1 MAKKEEKFTRAAHI
15 KRHTVGTSNEIS
27 FSVLDAAK
35 NSLDAGKADKEDK
48 GPRFGR
54 IALFTLPGRRKKP
67 VATPAQEKGLPL
79 STGDFVSVE
88 SKDGSSRF
96 DTLDFLGTSGK
107 TSGAGGT
114 SGTVKAASSSMSSSA
129 TPGAFGM
136 SSSSSRS
143 FSGTSAS
150 PQRSPEEEIARR
162 KARRRLSK
170 VLSITVIAVV
180 SIALLAVGGTY
191 LYRDYQHQQS
201 NVAVLDD
208 ALELVQKADNETLIP
223 LDKVVANPFAADA
236 EQNRVAVIEG
246 LDQAS
251 QYLVEADTKARE
263 TSQNLRE
270 SRDKEA
276 ANQTVATISARQA
289 LVESGK
295 QLMAEAQAAQS
306 AIDYVQDAWEEVLQ
320 ADDKA
325 RSAAALVTETTV
337 EHVEASKS
345 KTAEAL
351 DAFAQARAHLEDAQ
365 VTYPDADLTLL
376 FNYVDKRIESLGYAI
391 ASDDAFLAKNKE
403 EAATQNDLYNTAD
416 AEAVALAKELPPDLS
431 SIIVDAYDA
440 ATVDMAKSYSTARS
454 QAGTAD
460 AFINDYLGTEV
471 K

>member
-1 MAKKEEKFTRAAHI
+1 MGKKEEKFTRAAHI
-15 KRHTVGTSNEIS
+15 KRHTMGTSNEIS

-35 NSLDAGKADKEDK
+35 NSLDAGKTDKEDK
-48 GPRFGR
+48 GPLFGR

-88 SKDGSSRF
+88 G
-96 DTLDFLGTSGK
+96 DTSPGTSSSK
-107 TSGAGGT
+107 SAGT
-114 SGTVKAASSSMSSSA
+114 
-129 TPGAFGM
+129 FGM
-136 SSSSSRS
+136 SMSASRS
-143 FSGTSAS
+143 QATGTPAKS
-150 PQRSPEEEIARR
+150 QRSPEDEIAHR

-170 VLSITVIAVV
+170 ALSIMIIAVV
-180 SIALLAVGGTY
+180 SVALVAFGGNY

-208 ALELVQKADNETLIP
+208 ALELVQKADDETLIP
-223 LDKVVANPFAADA
+223 LDKVVANPFADDA
-236 EQNRVAVIEG
+236 EKNRAAVIEG

-251 QYLVEADTKARE
+251 NYLVEADAKARE

-306 AIDYVQDAWEEVLQ
+306 AINYVNDAWEQVLQ

-337 EHVEASKS
+337 EHMEASKA
-345 KTAEAL
+345 KTSEAL
-351 DAFAQARAHLEDAQ
+351 DTFTQARTQLENAQ
-365 VTYPDADLTLL
+365 VTYSDADLSPL
-376 FNYVDKRIESLGYAI
+376 FDYVDKRIESLGYAL
-391 ASDDAFLAKNKE
+391 ASDEAFLAKNKE
-403 EAATQNDLYNTAD
+403 EASAQNDLYNTAD
-416 AEAVALAKELPPDLS
+416 AEAVALAKELPSDLA
-431 SIIVDAYDA
+431 SIIVEAYGV
-440 ATVDMAKSYSTARS
+440 ATVDMTKSYSTARS

-460 AFINDYLGTEV
+460 AFINDYLGTQV